1 MSLRGD
7 LAAAQA
13 MLCEADYLGV
23 AVVYNGV
30 PITALVR
37 YGDSPNAS
45 AAKNVQNVNRR
56 GADTADL
63 IVTRSQLGSWAV
75 GDSVVIDGVTWR
87 VAGQHKATSGYFKL
101 AMETKPRRPL

>member
-13 MLCEADYLGV
+13 MLCEADYLGMT
-23 AVVYNGV
+23 VVYNGV

-37 YGDSPNAS
+37 YGDSPNANP
-45 AAKNVQNVNRR
+45 AQNVNRR

-75 GDSVVIDGVTWR
+75 GDSVVIDGVNWR

-101 AMETKPRRPL
+101 ALETKPRRPL